1 MELKRVRLYNFS
13 SYAGEANFDFSTSKE
28 QNIILIGGNNGAGKT
43 SLFTAIK
50 LALYG
55 PLCFRYQGKNAQY
68 SARIKELINHDAFTE
83 SEVRTYVE
91 VEVVL
96 PIGQSYSTYI
106 VHREW
111 NYAGQRVHEKYWV
124 SDGSG
129 PLSARDRDY
138 FENYLFTIIPPNMFE
153 FFFFDGEEISN
164 FFSDS
169 AYNAYIKKAVLTL
182 CGYDTFSLIKKFCD
196 TYVGGES
203 SDVEYNHLLEELS
216 TKEESLKALD
226 AAIVLTE
233 SALQELN
240 HKKTAASDE
249 KESLE
254 VQFKK
259 SGGLSKNVRDS
270 LNNKMLQHDRTKNE
284 YSKKVRDFVEGMMPF
299 YITYSLS
306 QGIGEQLSR
315 EDQMRQ
321 YLASI
326 QQLSVV
332 MLRNAISGIDA
343 VPPDQIEALS
353 QHLYDRI
360 AVALCPEEAPDEFHF
375 IHDLSNEQRTQVS
388 SMLTELHNFD
398 PNDILQA
405 ITAKKDAAEKYEE
418 AARKLRESLPSID
431 ANTFFE
437 KFSYLSKQ
445 ITEYENSITAAQ
457 EQLNRLNADK
467 PGLEKTIETLR
478 VQIQAEAKNQTA
490 YRYTTRISSMMDGLI
505 SDVVQEK
512 FKQIEQMTLQMFHE
526 ITHKDNFIDLLEL
539 DDSFNILIYKKQ
551 KYTAEELYTL
561 AEHVGIDELRTRLGN
576 TGMSILLDWF
586 HSTSSRSLRKSMKK
600 YFSKESIYSQTRQVF
615 DLYKKVEIS
624 QLSKGEKQVFLL
636 SLYWA
641 IIKSSGQNIPFII
654 DTPFARID
662 MEHRE
667 QLAQLFFTS
676 VSSQVIILSTDEEVV
691 GIYHD
696 RIRSKT
702 AHEYL
707 LTNNEITGHTSVCP
721 GYFAK
726 EGSR

>member
-13 SYAGEANFDFSTSKE
+13 SYAGEADFDFSTNKE
-28 QNIILIGGNNGAGKT
+28 QSIVLIGGNNGAGKT

-91 VEVVL
+91 VEMAL
-96 PIGQSYSTYI
+96 PIGQSCSTYI

-111 NYAGQRVHEKYWV
+111 NYTGQRVHETYWV
-124 SDGSG
+124 SDGSER
-129 PLSARDRDY
+129 LSGRDRDY

-153 FFFFDGEEISN
+153 FFFFDGEEISS

-203 SDVEYNHLLEELS
+203 LDAEYNHLLEELS
-216 TKEESLKALD
+216 AKEESLKDLD
-226 AAIVLTE
+226 AAIVSAE

-240 HKKTAASDE
+240 HKKTAITDE

-254 VQFKK
+254 IQFKK
-259 SGGLSKNVRDS
+259 SGGLSKNGRDS
-270 LNNKMLQHDRTKNE
+270 LNNKMLQHDRIKNE
-284 YSKKVRDFVEGMMPF
+284 CSKKIRDFVEGMMPF
-299 YITYSLS
+299 YITYNLS
-306 QGIGEQLSR
+306 QEIGEQLSR
-315 EDQMRQ
+315 EDRMHQ
-321 YLASI
+321 YLAST
-326 QQLSVV
+326 QQLSVD
-332 MLRNAISGIDA
+332 MLRNAIRGTDA

-360 AVALCPEEAPDEFHF
+360 AVALCPEEDPDKFRF

-388 SMLTELHNFD
+388 SMLAELHSFD
-398 PNDILQA
+398 SNDILRA

-418 AARKLRESLPSID
+418 TARKLRESLPSID
-431 ANTFFE
+431 ADTFFE
-437 KFSYLSKQ
+437 KFSNLSKQ
-445 ITEYENSITAAQ
+445 ISEYENSIAAAQ
-457 EQLNRLNADK
+457 EQLTRLNSDK
-467 PGLEKTIETLR
+467 PGLEKAIETLR
-478 VQIQAEAKNQTA
+478 TQIQAEAKNQTA
-490 YRYTTRISSMMDGLI
+490 YRYTARISSMMDGLI

-539 DDSFNILIYKKQ
+539 DDSFNILIYKRQ
-551 KYTAEELYTL
+551 KYTVEELYTL
-561 AEHVGIDELRTRLGN
+561 AEHIGIDELRTRLGN
-576 TGMSILLDWF
+576 AGMRILLDWF

-600 YFSKESIYSQTRQVF
+600 YFSKESIYSQTGQVF

-667 QLAQLFFTS
+667 QLVKLFFPS
-676 VSSQVIILSTDEEVV
+676 VSNQVIILSTDEEVV

-696 RIRSKT
+696 RIRDKT

-707 LTNNEITGHTSVCP
+707 LSNDEITGHTSVCP
-721 GYFAK
+721 GYFSK
-726 EGSR
+726 EGSL

>member
-13 SYAGEANFDFSTSKE
+13 SYAGEADFDFSTSKE
-28 QNIILIGGNNGAGKT
+28 QSIVLIGGNNGAGKT

-83 SEVRTYVE
+83 SEVRTYIE
-91 VEVVL
+91 VEMAL
-96 PIGQSYSTYI
+96 PIGQSCSTYI

-111 NYAGQRVHEKYWV
+111 NYTGQRIHETYWV
-124 SDGSG
+124 SDGSER
-129 PLSARDRDY
+129 LSTRDRDY

-153 FFFFDGEEISN
+153 FFFFDGEEISS

-203 SDVEYNHLLEELS
+203 LDAEYNHLLEELS
-216 TKEESLKALD
+216 AKEESLKDLD
-226 AAIVLTE
+226 AAIVSAE

-240 HKKTAASDE
+240 HKKTAITDE

-284 YSKKVRDFVEGMMPF
+284 CSKKIRDFVEGMMPF
-299 YITYSLS
+299 YITYNLS
-306 QGIGEQLSR
+306 QEIGEQLSR
-315 EDQMRQ
+315 EDRMHQ
-321 YLASI
+321 YLAST
-326 QQLSVV
+326 QQLSVD
-332 MLRNAISGIDA
+332 MLRNAIRGTDA

-360 AVALCPEEAPDEFHF
+360 AVALCPEEDPDEFRF
-375 IHDLSNEQRTQVS
+375 VHDLSNEQRTQVS
-388 SMLTELHNFD
+388 SMLAELHSFD
-398 PNDILQA
+398 SNDILRA

-418 AARKLRESLPSID
+418 TARKLRESLPSID
-431 ANTFFE
+431 ADTFFE
-437 KFSYLSKQ
+437 KFSNLSKQ
-445 ITEYENSITAAQ
+445 ISEYENSIAAAQ
-457 EQLNRLNADK
+457 EQLTRLNSDK
-467 PGLEKTIETLR
+467 PGLEKAIETLR
-478 VQIQAEAKNQTA
+478 TQIQAEAKNQTA
-490 YRYTTRISSMMDGLI
+490 YRYTARISSMMDGLI

-539 DDSFNILIYKKQ
+539 DDSFNILIYKRQ
-551 KYTAEELYTL
+551 KYTVEELYTL
-561 AEHVGIDELRTRLGN
+561 AEHIGIDELCTRLGN
-576 TGMSILLDWF
+576 AGMHILLDWF

-600 YFSKESIYSQTRQVF
+600 YFSKESIYSQTGQVF

-667 QLAQLFFTS
+667 QLAKLFFPS
-676 VSSQVIILSTDEEVV
+676 VSNQVIILSTDEEVV

-696 RIRSKT
+696 RIRDKT

-707 LTNNEITGHTSVCP
+707 LSNDEITGHTSVCP
-721 GYFAK
+721 GYFSK
-726 EGSR
+726 EGSL

>member
-28 QNIILIGGNNGAGKT
+28 KNIVLIGGNNGAGKT

-111 NYAGQRVHEKYWV
+111 NYAGQRVHEMYWV

-240 HKKTAASDE
+240 HKKTAAFDE

-332 MLRNAISGIDA
+332 MLRNAISGTDA

-388 SMLTELHNFD
+388 SILTELHNFD

-431 ANTFFE
+431 ANKFFE

-478 VQIQAEAKNQTA
+478 AQIQAEAKNQTA
-490 YRYTTRISSMMDGLI
+490 CRYTTRISSMMDGLI

-526 ITHKDNFIDLLEL
+526 ITHKDNFIDLIEL

-667 QLAQLFFTS
+667 QLAKLFFTS
-676 VSSQVIILSTDEEVV
+676 VSNQVIILSTDEEVV

-696 RIRSKT
+696 RIRNKT

>member
-13 SYAGEANFDFSTSKE
+13 SYAGEANFNFSTSKE

-96 PIGQSYSTYI
+96 PIGQSYSNYI

-111 NYAGQRVHEKYWV
+111 TYAGQRVHEKYWV

-478 VQIQAEAKNQTA
+478 AQIQAEAKNQTA

-576 TGMSILLDWF
+576 TGMNILLDWF

-667 QLAQLFFTS
+667 QLAKLFFTS

>member
-1 MELKRVRLYNFS
+1 
-13 SYAGEANFDFSTSKE
+13 
-28 QNIILIGGNNGAGKT
+28 
-43 SLFTAIK
+43 
-50 LALYG
+50 
-55 PLCFRYQGKNAQY
+55 
-68 SARIKELINHDAFTE
+68 
-83 SEVRTYVE
+83 
-91 VEVVL
+91 
-96 PIGQSYSTYI
+96 
-106 VHREW
+106 
-111 NYAGQRVHEKYWV
+111 
-124 SDGSG
+124 
-129 PLSARDRDY
+129 
-138 FENYLFTIIPPNMFE
+138 
-153 FFFFDGEEISN
+153 
-164 FFSDS
+164 
-169 AYNAYIKKAVLTL
+169 
-182 CGYDTFSLIKKFCD
+182 
-196 TYVGGES
+196 
-203 SDVEYNHLLEELS
+203 
-216 TKEESLKALD
+216 
-226 AAIVLTE
+226 
-233 SALQELN
+233 
-240 HKKTAASDE
+240 
-249 KESLE
+249 
-254 VQFKK
+254 
-259 SGGLSKNVRDS
+259 
-270 LNNKMLQHDRTKNE
+270 
-284 YSKKVRDFVEGMMPF
+284 
-299 YITYSLS
+299 
-306 QGIGEQLSR
+306 
-315 EDQMRQ
+315 
-321 YLASI
+321 
-326 QQLSVV
+326 
-332 MLRNAISGIDA
+332 
-343 VPPDQIEALS
+343 
-353 QHLYDRI
+353 
-360 AVALCPEEAPDEFHF
+360 
-375 IHDLSNEQRTQVS
+375 
-388 SMLTELHNFD
+388 MLTELHNFD

>member
-13 SYAGEANFDFSTSKE
+13 SYAGEADFDFSTNKE
-28 QNIILIGGNNGAGKT
+28 QNIVLIGGNNGAGKT

-68 SARIKELINHDAFTE
+68 SARIKELINHDAFIE
-83 SEVRTYVE
+83 SEVKAYVE

-96 PIGQSYSTYI
+96 PIGQSCSTYI
-106 VHREW
+106 IHREW
-111 NYAGQRVHEKYWV
+111 SYTGQRVHETYWV
-124 SDGSG
+124 SDGLEQ
-129 PLSARDRDY
+129 LSARDKDY
-138 FENYLFTIIPPNMFE
+138 FENYLFTIIPPSMFD

-169 AYNAYIKKAVLTL
+169 TYNAYIKKAVLTL

-203 SDVEYNHLLEELS
+203 LDVEYNHLLDELS
-216 TKEESLKALD
+216 IKEESLKNLN
-226 AAIVLTE
+226 AAIVSAE

-240 HKKTAASDE
+240 YKKAAITDE
-249 KESLE
+249 KDSLE

-270 LNNKMLQHDRTKNE
+270 LNNKMLQHDRVKNE
-284 YSKKVRDFVEGMMPF
+284 CSQKIRDFVEGMMPF
-299 YITYSLS
+299 YITYNLS
-306 QGIGEQLSR
+306 QEIAEQLPR
-315 EDQMRQ
+315 EDRMRQ

-326 QQLSVV
+326 QQLSVD
-332 MLRNAISGIDA
+332 MLRNAIGGTDA
-343 VPPDQIEALS
+343 VPPDQIEVLS
-353 QHLYDRI
+353 RHLYDRI
-360 AVALCPEEAPDEFHF
+360 AVVLCPEENPDEFCF
-375 IHDLSNEQRTQVS
+375 IHDLSNEQRMQVS
-388 SMLTELHNFD
+388 SMLAELHSFD

-405 ITAKKDAAEKYEE
+405 ITTKKDAAKKYEE
-418 AARKLRESLPSID
+418 TSRKLRESLPSID
-431 ANTFFE
+431 ADTFFE
-437 KFSYLSKQ
+437 KFSYLSRQ
-445 ITEYENSITAAQ
+445 ISEYENSISAVQ
-457 EQLNRLNADK
+457 EQLNRLNSDK
-467 PGLEKTIETLR
+467 PGLEKEIETLQA
-478 VQIQAEAKNQTA
+478 QIRAEAKNQTA
-490 YRYTTRISSMMDGLI
+490 YRYTARISSMMDSLI

-512 FKQIEQMTLQMFHE
+512 FMQIEQMTLQMFHE

-551 KYTAEELYTL
+551 KYTVEELYTL
-561 AEHVGIDELRTRLGN
+561 AEHIGIDELHTRLGN
-576 TGMSILLDWF
+576 AGVHILQDWF
-586 HSTSSRSLRKSMKK
+586 HTTSSRSLRKSIKK
-600 YFSKESIYSQTRQVF
+600 YFSKESIYSQAGQVF

-641 IIKSSGQNIPFII
+641 IIKSSGQNVPFII

-667 QLAQLFFTS
+667 QLAKLFFTS

-696 RIRSKT
+696 RIRDKT

-707 LTNNEITGHTSVCP
+707 LTNDEITGHTSVHP
-721 GYFAK
+721 GYFTK
-726 EGSR
+726 EGSL